1 MYMRTILGHGGK
13 LRGYIRDTSTGKELL
28 SPGGRLLGY
37 YLENEDKTLRP
48 GGSLHSYG
56 DCLTELLED

>member
-1 MYMRTILGHGGK
+1 MKPIIGRGGK
-13 LRGYIRDTSTGKELL
+13 LLGYIRQTPTGKELL

-37 YLENEDKTLRP
+37 YDEKRNQTLRP

-56 DCLTELLED
+56 DTLMELLED